1 MLHQARRPAF
11 TLVELLVVIAI
22 IGVLIALLLPA
33 VQAAREAARRA
44 QCSNNL
50 KQIGLALHNYHS
62 ALGCFPFR
70 QGGTV
75 GSTDWNGNQSR
86 LSGWVLLLSYM
97 EQAPLYQ
104 TITSGGTANGNAVPP
119 WGPRPWRYEY
129 EPWRAQVPGLLCPS
143 DSGGYG
149 KPNDTS
155 EAAIGRTNYHFS
167 SGDSIANINSTS
179 PQPRGIFGK
188 WTGTRIAHIAD
199 GTSNTIAVGERI
211 VFQTASSVKGG
222 TAYNVTGSPLIC
234 VGKVAS
240 NGLYTT
246 SEVFGGNY
254 GAGRRWNDGATL
266 FGGFNTVLPPNSP
279 SCANGNST
287 QHEAGGLY
295 SASSRHPGGAGVLL
309 ADGAVRFISETI
321 DTGNLST
328 TTEPTSGTSPFGV
341 WGALGS
347 KSGGEPIG
355 EF

>member
-1 MLHQARRPAF
+1 MGHGSRRGF

-62 ALGCFPFR
+62 ALRCFPFR

-75 GSTDWNGNQSR
+75 GSTDWTGNQER
-86 LSGWVLLLSYM
+86 LCGWVLLLSYM

-104 TITSGGTANGNAVPP
+104 QVTSATTVNGNAVPP

-129 EPWRAQVPGLLCPS
+129 DPWRAQVPGLLCPS
-143 DSGGYG
+143 DVGGT
-149 KPNDTS
+149 KDTGVT
-155 EAAIGRTNYHFS
+155 EAGIGRTNYHFC
-167 SGDSIANINSTS
+167 SGDSIANINSLS
-179 PQPRGIFGK
+179 VEPRGIFGRR
-188 WTGTRIAHIAD
+188 TRTRIADILD

-211 VFQTASSVKGG
+211 IYTDSRSVKGG
-222 TAYNVTGSPLIC
+222 TAYNVTGNPSTCAAL
-234 VGKVAS
+234 KDS

-246 SEVFGGNY
+246 SDVFGGNY

-266 FGGFNTVLPPNSP
+266 FSGFNTVLPPNSP
-279 SCANGNST
+279 SCASGGST
-287 QHEAGGLY
+287 VHDGGGIY
-295 SASSRHPGGAGVLL
+295 SASSRHPGGAEVLL
-309 ADGAVRFISETI
+309 ADGSVRFISETI
-321 DTGNLST
+321 NAGDPAAAEKS
-328 TTEPTSGTSPFGV
+328 SGPSPYGV

-347 KSGGEPIG
+347 KAGGEPTG